1 MDNYEADYPHLDFD
15 TDTGWGYLP
24 PTEPIMDCMQYI
36 QQNCNPK
43 NILEVGYYAGHST
56 SYLAHHNPD
65 AWVIS
70 CCPNHPKYRET
81 VLAVEGRYP
90 NVKVIAVKSPEI
102 WEYVNE
108 WQFDFAFIDGVHHRK
123 SVAIDT
129 QIAMTLGVD
138 WILYDNTDQPDV
150 LKGINWQRNRLKRI
164 ADWEYEGTN
173 KGNTKVNKITL
184 YKTLDK
190 V

>member
-1 MDNYEADYPHLDFD
+1 MYKR
-15 TDTGWGYLP
+15 
-24 PTEPIMDCMQYI
+24 Q
-36 QQNCNPK
+36 
-43 NILEVGYYAGHST
+43 
-56 SYLAHHNPD
+56 
-65 AWVIS
+65 
-70 CCPNHPKYRET
+70 
-81 VLAVEGRYP
+81 
-90 NVKVIAVKSPEI
+90 VIAVKSPEI

-108 WQFDFAFIDGVHHRK
+108 WEFDFAFIDGVHHRK

-129 QIAMTLGVD
+129 QVAMALGVD

-173 KGNTKVNKITL
+173 KGNTKVNKMTL